1 MLYIYDLLKPKMR
14 AKLIC
19 TLETAIHRAMK
30 EKQYSAVECNAKG
43 LMKLVGLAEE

>member
-30 EKQYSAVECNAKG
+30 EKQYSAVTSNAKVR
-43 LMKLVGLAEE
+43 MRLVILEAK